1 MTVTV
6 PLVAVLGVAVFV
18 AYRYLGLRAWHAVL
32 CLLCGFLL
40 AATTAAP
47 GIRHA
52 LAAALQWL
60 TGHLSSPPTEGVDAQ
75 VPYPPLT
82 ERPDLQE
89 AISRNDHARRIV
101 TGFSRATPALADL
114 WQQIDHSL
122 SDVPVLIAGITRLDG
137 QLHAVR
143 LDRANLAAAGRA
155 TLAAD
160 RDGDPNP
167 LSFLRAELA
176 AQGFLKDNGDQ
187 HWGRG

>member
-1 MTVTV
+1 VTVTV
-6 PLVAVLGVAVFV
+6 PLVAVLGVAVFM

-47 GIRHA
+47 GIRHM

-75 VPYPPLT
+75 VPYQPLA

-114 WQQIDHSL
+114 WQHIDHSL
-122 SDVPVLIAGITRLDG
+122 SDVPVLIAVITRMDG
-137 QLHAVR
+137 QLRAVR

-155 TLAAD
+155 TLAASG
-160 RDGDPNP
+160 DGDPDP

-176 AQGFLKDNGDQ
+176 AQGFLEPR
-187 HWGRG
+187 GRA